1 MSAKQSV
8 INNSHLSDD
17 ELEQF
22 RKKLKKEEESAEREK
37 ELLEERLNSL
47 NSASEES
54 QSAGAHH
61 QGDAGT
67 IEANKKRT
75 LAAIER
81 QLEKLDKITVA
92 LDRIGTGNY
101 GICVESGQPIQKE
114 RLEAIPYAIRA
125 VGMK

>member
-1 MSAKQSV
+1 MSDNQSV
-8 INNSHLSDD
+8 INNSPLSEK
-17 ELEQF
+17 ELEHF
-22 RKKLKKEEESAEREK
+22 RKKLKEEERKVKKEK
-37 ELLEERLNSL
+37 ELLEERLSSL
-47 NSASEES
+47 NSASDDS
-54 QSAGAHH
+54 LSAGAHH

-81 QLEKLDKITVA
+81 QLEKLDQITVA
-92 LDRIGTGNY
+92 LDRITTGNY
-101 GICVESGQPIQKE
+101 GICIDSGQPIQKE